1 MSTLHL
7 ILDFVF
13 RLAALLF
20 LARFLLQASGAD
32 FYNPVS
38 QAIVN
43 ATDPICRPLRAILR
57 PIKRFDIASL
67 FVAWLISMIFMAL
80 LVNWSA
86 PGLAAVLTVLWA
98 GLIRTLLVVTQF
110 YLWTIIIVVIAS
122 FITQGTYHP
131 ALALLHQIIEPIM
144 APLRRVIPPLG
155 PLDLTPMV
163 VILIIYI
170 IENMLR
176 QAF

>member
-7 ILDFVF
+7 VLDFVF
-13 RLAALLF
+13 RLVALLF
-20 LARFLLQASGAD
+20 IARFLLQAAGAD
-32 FYNPVS
+32 FYNPLS

-43 ATDPICRPLRAILR
+43 ATDTVCRPLRVILR
-57 PIKRFDIASL
+57 PIKSFDLASL
-67 FVAWLISMIFMAL
+67 FVAWLVSALFVAL
-80 LVNWSA
+80 LANWA
-86 PGLAAVLTVLWA
+86 QPGPAVLLAVLWA
-98 GLIRTLLVVTQF
+98 ALIRTLLIITQF
-110 YLWTIIIVVIAS
+110 YLWTIIIIVIAS
-122 FITQGTYHP
+122 FVAQGNYHP